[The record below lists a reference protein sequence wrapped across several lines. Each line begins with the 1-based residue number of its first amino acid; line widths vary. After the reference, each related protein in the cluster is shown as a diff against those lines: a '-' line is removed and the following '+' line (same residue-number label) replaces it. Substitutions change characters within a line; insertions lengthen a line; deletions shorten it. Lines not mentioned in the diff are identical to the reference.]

1 MDTYFK
7 RKILARM
14 DTYFKR
20 TELFKL
26 WTDSIDHEH
35 EHKEKNSSVLT
46 YSLNWTVQPGTT
58 LSDSKE
64 TDFLA

>member
-1 MDTYFK
+1 
-7 RKILARM
+7 M